1 MIWYDMMSLSK
12 KCWLLPWF
20 VAFCWSWS
28 AESYFDNAAPPN
40 KSWRN
45 PNCTVEITVKIQR
58 ICSFQRSPFQLQ
70 GPGQCLVAQEK
81 MYSRPR
87 SKPKP
92 RKRRSKFEN
101 MDPPKNKTDGIFV
114 HSGDSVLEI
123 LSHFPIVRTSDIGT
137 GLAAGQG
144 LESAMKCCLTAPKPL
159 QWRTHTLQGTN
170 KSNLGKRKIIFKSAL
185 KRGYVRHGRC
195 CTSPMLI
202 FHSGVAISI
211 YLDTLMI

>member
-1 MIWYDMMSLSK
+1 MFWWWVNRENCQGVKYQDPFMMDALHFHPRVEKRGISSHGCKRTIYIIDFFFGKGLWHPAYPIWTMYDSICYMNLNDMIWYDMMSLSK

-58 ICSFQRSPFQLQ
+58 SCSFQRSPFQIE

-92 RKRRSKFEN
+92 RSTTYELRKY
-101 MDPPKNKTDGIFV
+101 
-114 HSGDSVLEI
+114 
-123 LSHFPIVRTSDIGT
+123 
-137 GLAAGQG
+137 
-144 LESAMKCCLTAPKPL
+144 APKKKNWWNFL
-159 QWRTHTLQGTN
+159 STQGTQFW
-170 KSNLGKRKIIFKSAL
+170 KSYPIF
-185 KRGYVRHGRC
+185 
-195 CTSPMLI
+195 P
-202 FHSGVAISI
+202 
-211 YLDTLMI
+211 